1 MSSTSL
7 RRVCLT
13 RLVGSLRLL
22 VRLIKQLVQTL
33 PPGRIALGRQ
43 LLAEV
48 LDVLASDSPKGL

>member
-13 RLVGSLRLL
+13 RLGSLQLL